1 MCDPSDA
8 AALQQLVD
16 EIETVSMKATVKH
29 VHCECALLHHL
40 EKLEQ
45 PMQLY
50 IGVSTPSCAFC
61 DLYFA
66 AYREQQQVEVYAH
79 GTHGHTT
86 WPASPGDAVVKA
98 DF

>member
-1 MCDPSDA
+1 
-8 AALQQLVD
+8 
-16 EIETVSMKATVKH
+16 
-29 VHCECALLHHL
+29 
-40 EKLEQ
+40 
-45 PMQLY
+45 MQLY